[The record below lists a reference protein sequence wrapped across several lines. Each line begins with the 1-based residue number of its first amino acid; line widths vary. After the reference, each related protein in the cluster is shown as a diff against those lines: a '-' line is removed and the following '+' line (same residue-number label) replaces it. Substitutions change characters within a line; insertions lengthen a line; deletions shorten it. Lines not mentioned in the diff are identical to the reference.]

1 MVYYLCGTCTSL
13 DDLLRSGILWAH
25 SVIILDRGHATMSE
39 EEHMADSKQLI
50 ATETIC
56 RLFPAVNVSLELTHA
71 RNMRFMNFSLNHKR
85 KIDANPVVSGKII
98 LSSEYLLFIIR
109 KSTLML
115 HLMGLQNFPI
125 CSVALS
131 LLEKHFAVPC
141 WTLCFINLL

>member
-1 MVYYLCGTCTSL
+1 MVYYICGTCTSL

-25 SVIILDRGHATMSE
+25 SVIILDRTSSSVTLD

-85 KIDANPVVSGKII
+85 KI
-98 LSSEYLLFIIR
+98 
-109 KSTLML
+109 
-115 HLMGLQNFPI
+115 
-125 CSVALS
+125 
-131 LLEKHFAVPC
+131 EKHDVS
-141 WTLCFINLL
+141 LS

>member
-85 KIDANPVVSGKII
+85 KIDANPVVSVKIN
-98 LSSEYLLFIIR
+98 LFRVDIY
-109 KSTLML
+109 
-115 HLMGLQNFPI
+115 F
-125 CSVALS
+125 LS
-131 LLEKHFAVPC
+131 LGRAR
-141 WTLCFINLL
+141 